1 MRPGTRQAIKS
12 LPAADER
19 IAHTLAPDP
28 GHGSWSRITAWRS
41 RLLGFLCDGIRRA
54 EGEQSRAGWAFV
66 PSRPLR
72 LGRDAP
78 SKLAAGR
85 ISEDEVHA
93 LLEDHV
99 VVKVVEERN
108 RYVLLGRVRGRALIA
123 VVADDELDD
132 ATVLISVCAPDAEH
146 GWTTDTIDRTLRGD
160 GPEEAPQ

>member
-1 MRPGTRQAIKS
+1 MASCVMGSDESRASRPG
-12 LPAADER
+12 
-19 IAHTLAPDP
+19 P
-28 GHGSWSRITAWRS
+28 GGR
-41 RLLGFLCDGIRRA
+41 
-54 EGEQSRAGWAFV
+54 FV
-66 PSRPLR
+66 PRRPLR

-78 SKLAAGR
+78 SKLAARR

-99 VVKVVEERN
+99 VVEVVEERN

-132 ATVLISVCAPDAEH
+132 ATVLISVYEPDVGH

-160 GPEEAPQ
+160 GPRE